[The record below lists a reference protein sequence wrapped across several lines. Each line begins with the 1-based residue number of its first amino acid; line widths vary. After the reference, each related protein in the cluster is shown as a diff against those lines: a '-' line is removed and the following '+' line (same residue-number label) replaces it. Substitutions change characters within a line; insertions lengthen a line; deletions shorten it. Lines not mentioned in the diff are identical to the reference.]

1 MICLDTNAA
10 QLLTFEFWNERADI
24 IMAIVAILALI
35 LTLKQLRSGRLESR
49 RATAYATY
57 QEYLK
62 NCAENPKLAYG
73 NRNEIVLNGVT
84 REEYPWFISQ
94 MLFTFEQVLETSK
107 SDKQWKTAIRSQL
120 ERHAW
125 YLEGSN
131 TIKRK
136 EWSDELTALISVAIS
151 NWQVKKCVNVQDK
164 PVTNAY

>member
-1 MICLDTNAA
+1 MICLDTNSA

-24 IMAIVAILALI
+24 IMAGVAILALM
-35 LTLKQLRSGRLESR
+35 LTLQQLRSGRLESR
-49 RATAYATY
+49 RTTAYATY

-62 NCAENPKLAYG
+62 NCADNPKFAYG
-73 NRNEIVLNGVT
+73 NRNDIVSNGT
-84 REEYPWFISQ
+84 THEKYPWFVSQ

-125 YLEGSN
+125 YLKGSN

-151 NWQVKKCVNVQDK
+151 NWQKSANVQNE
-164 PVTNAY
+164 PVKDAY

>member
-35 LTLKQLRSGRLESR
+35 LTLKQLQSGRLESR

-84 REEYPWFISQ
+84 QEEYPWFISQ

-131 TIKRK
+131 TVKRE
-136 EWSDELTALISVAIS
+136 EWSKDLMTLIKEVIS
-151 NWQVKKCVNVQDK
+151 KSQVERLENIQDDLA
-164 PVTNAY
+164 TDS

>member
-35 LTLKQLRSGRLESR
+35 TTIKQLRTGRLESR

-62 NCAENPKLAYG
+62 NCANNPQFAYG
-73 NRNEIVLNGVT
+73 NRNDIVVNGVINK
-84 REEYPWFISQ
+84 EYPWFISQ

-107 SDKQWKTAIRSQL
+107 SDEQWKTAIQSQL
-120 ERHAW
+120 KRHAW
-125 YLEGSN
+125 YLEKSN
-131 TIKRK
+131 TVKRK
-136 EWSDELTALISVAIS
+136 EWCSTLMLLIEDAIK
-151 NWQVKKCVNVQDK
+151 NWQAESEEDS
-164 PVTNAY
+164 